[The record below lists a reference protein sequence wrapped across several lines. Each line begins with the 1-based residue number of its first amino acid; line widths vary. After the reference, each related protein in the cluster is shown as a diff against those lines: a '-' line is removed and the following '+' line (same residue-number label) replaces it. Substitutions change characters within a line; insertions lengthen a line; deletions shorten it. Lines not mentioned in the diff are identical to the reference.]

1 MKKMSHLKQYEDAIV
16 KYNKDLRINA
26 LPVLSSDFHYQ
37 FVKELKQ
44 SISDSR
50 NLKDIALKN
59 KWEQCSE
66 WDIDKLIEDEV
77 IVVTDAKLTIVFA
90 SQNMKKMNGYLPKE
104 VLGRSPKMF
113 QGEGTNSIVSSEI
126 RAAIKLQESLKTV
139 LNYKKNGE
147 IYSCLIKGYPVFNKK
162 GQLTHYIAFEKAA

>member
-1 MKKMSHLKQYEDAIV
+1 MGDLKQYEKAIV
-16 KYNKDLRINA
+16 KYNKELRINA

-44 SISDSR
+44 ALSDSR

-66 WDIDKLIEDEV
+66 WDIDRPIEDEV

-90 SQNMKKMNGYLPKE
+90 SQNMKKMNGYLPTE
-104 VLGRSPKMF
+104 VLGKSPKMF
-113 QGEGTNSIVSSEI
+113 QGEGTDSNVSSEI
-126 RAAIKLQESLKTV
+126 SAAIKLQQSFEKTV

-147 IYSCLIKGYPVFNKK
+147 IYACLIKAYPVFNIK
-162 GQLTHYIAFEKAA
+162 GQLSHYIAFEKAA